1 MPLAFMK
8 PGDSGVVRRVGGS
21 DEVKRFLA
29 NLGFVDGSQVTVVS
43 EIHGDLIVNVKDS
56 SRILPGHGGV
66 LDRLDSI
73 SFCVGVYAVASA
85 LYPFFAQAA
94 Q

>member
-1 MPLAFMK
+1 MMPLAFMK

-43 EIHGDLIVNVKDS
+43 EIHGDLSVNVKDS
-56 SRILPGHGGV
+56 RIAINKEMASRIMV
-66 LDRLDSI
+66 
-73 SFCVGVYAVASA
+73 
-85 LYPFFAQAA
+85 
-94 Q
+94 

>member
-1 MPLAFMK
+1 MMPLAFMK

-43 EIHGDLIVNVKDS
+43 EIHGDLIVNIKDS
-56 SRILPGHGGV
+56 RIAINKEMASRIMV
-66 LDRLDSI
+66 
-73 SFCVGVYAVASA
+73 
-85 LYPFFAQAA
+85 
-94 Q
+94 

>member
-1 MPLAFMK
+1 MMPLAFMK

-29 NLGFVDGSQVTVVS
+29 NLGFVDGSQVIVVS

-56 SRILPGHGGV
+56 RIAINKEMASRIMV
-66 LDRLDSI
+66 
-73 SFCVGVYAVASA
+73 
-85 LYPFFAQAA
+85 
-94 Q
+94 

>member
-1 MPLAFMK
+1 MMPLAFMK
-8 PGDSGVVRRVGGS
+8 PGDSGVVTRVGGS

-56 SRILPGHGGV
+56 RIAINKEMASRIMV
-66 LDRLDSI
+66 
-73 SFCVGVYAVASA
+73 
-85 LYPFFAQAA
+85 
-94 Q
+94 

>member
-1 MPLAFMK
+1 MMPLAFMK

-29 NLGFVDGSQVTVVS
+29 KLGFVDGSQVTVVS

-56 SRILPGHGGV
+56 RIAINKEMASRIMV
-66 LDRLDSI
+66 
-73 SFCVGVYAVASA
+73 
-85 LYPFFAQAA
+85 
-94 Q
+94 

>member
-1 MPLAFMK
+1 MVPLAFMK

-56 SRILPGHGGV
+56 RIAINKEMASRIMV
-66 LDRLDSI
+66 
-73 SFCVGVYAVASA
+73 
-85 LYPFFAQAA
+85 
-94 Q
+94 

>member
-1 MPLAFMK
+1 MMPLAFMK
-8 PGDSGVVRRVGGS
+8 PGDSGVVRRVGGL

-56 SRILPGHGGV
+56 RIAINKEMASRIMV
-66 LDRLDSI
+66 
-73 SFCVGVYAVASA
+73 
-85 LYPFFAQAA
+85 
-94 Q
+94 

>member
-1 MPLAFMK
+1 MMPLAFMK

-29 NLGFVDGSQVTVVS
+29 NLGFVDGSQLTVVS

-56 SRILPGHGGV
+56 RIAINKEMASRIMV
-66 LDRLDSI
+66 
-73 SFCVGVYAVASA
+73 
-85 LYPFFAQAA
+85 
-94 Q
+94 

>member
-1 MPLAFMK
+1 MMPLACMK

-56 SRILPGHGGV
+56 RIAINKEMASRIMV
-66 LDRLDSI
+66 
-73 SFCVGVYAVASA
+73 
-85 LYPFFAQAA
+85 
-94 Q
+94 

>member
-1 MPLAFMK
+1 MMPLAFMK

-56 SRILPGHGGV
+56 RIAINKETASRIM
-66 LDRLDSI
+66 
-73 SFCVGVYAVASA
+73 F
-85 LYPFFAQAA
+85 
-94 Q
+94 

>member
-1 MPLAFMK
+1 MMPLAFMK

-56 SRILPGHGGV
+56 RIAINKEIASRIMV
-66 LDRLDSI
+66 
-73 SFCVGVYAVASA
+73 
-85 LYPFFAQAA
+85 
-94 Q
+94 

>member
-1 MPLAFMK
+1 MMPLAFMK
-8 PGDSGVVRRVGGS
+8 PGDCGVVRRVGGS

-56 SRILPGHGGV
+56 RIAINKEMASRIMV
-66 LDRLDSI
+66 
-73 SFCVGVYAVASA
+73 
-85 LYPFFAQAA
+85 
-94 Q
+94 

>member
-1 MPLAFMK
+1 MMSLAFMK

-56 SRILPGHGGV
+56 RIAINKEMASRIMV
-66 LDRLDSI
+66 
-73 SFCVGVYAVASA
+73 
-85 LYPFFAQAA
+85 
-94 Q
+94 

>member
-1 MPLAFMK
+1 MK

-56 SRILPGHGGV
+56 RIAINKEMASRIMV
-66 LDRLDSI
+66 
-73 SFCVGVYAVASA
+73 
-85 LYPFFAQAA
+85 
-94 Q
+94 